1 MIRIR
6 NTKGEVPEPIQKELE
21 TYSICSWRR
30 TAAAAPI
37 YKPDTPG
44 RSGYVNKKNSCG
56 FQQCGK

>member
-37 YKPDTPG
+37 YKPETPG
-44 RSGYVNKKNSCG
+44 RSGYVNK
-56 FQQCGK
+56 

>member
-30 TAAAAPI
+30 TAAAALTVH
-37 YKPDTPG
+37 KPETLG
-44 RSGYVNKKNSCG
+44 RICK
-56 FQQCGK
+56 